1 MVMIRKVLFVC
12 GWLIIVAVLLF
23 FIALFAGIL
32 PPDKDG
38 YHYEYING
46 QILKSKD
53 FVPPPGTTL
62 MTETVDG
69 MTTYYYGTTTEQQQQ

>member
-1 MVMIRKVLFVC
+1 MVMIKKLLFVC

-32 PPDKDG
+32 PSDKDG

-46 QILKSKD
+46 QIIKSKT
-53 FVPPPGTTL
+53 FVPPAGTTL
-62 MTETVDG
+62 MTEVIDG
-69 MTTYYYGTTTEQQQQ
+69 VVTNYYGTTTEQQP